1 MLYWYHIYLN
11 HPGGGRIANKTRE
24 VCYWKGLATQVE
36 LYAKPCKICQKF
48 KKRNNI
54 HGHLPPK
61 IIEELKQWDLV
72 HIDLIGPYSKSILQN
87 HPDRVIIKKD
97 VSLTYKTMID
107 PDTGWFEM
115 FKFPT
120 LAPTR

>member
-1 MLYWYHIYLN
+1 MLDWYHIYLN

-24 VCYWKGLATQVE
+24 VCYWKGLDTQVE
-36 LYAKPCKICQKF
+36 LYAKPCKICQKS

-72 HIDLIGPYSKSILQN
+72 HIDLIGPYRKSIIQN
-87 HPDRVIIKKD
+87 QPGGVIIKKD
-97 VSLTYKTMID
+97 VSLNYKTMID
-107 PDTGWFEM
+107 PHTGWFQL

-120 LAPTR
+120 LAPKR